1 MHTTSEFTAG
11 LLRDNWLRVTAQIAQ
26 SCQTAGR
33 EPQSVRIVA
42 ASKYVEAEL
51 AWQLAEAGCL
61 LFGEN
66 RPQALWDKV
75 SYFEERSRL
84 SSGDKSSGDKP
95 PAVEWHLIG
104 HLQRNK
110 IQRSLPMLTLLHSL
124 DSYRLAQAV
133 SQAALAMERRMPV
146 LLELNVTADA
156 TKTGMSPSQVE
167 ELLANID
174 GLPGLDVRGLMAM
187 SSLEADA
194 LRARREFE
202 QVRAW
207 RDQWQSALGTKI
219 QLNELSMGMSGD
231 FDAAIAAGSTLVR
244 IGSSLWQGL

>member
-1 MHTTSEFTAG
+1 MHTPSEFTAG
-11 LLRDNWLRVTAQIAQ
+11 LLRDNWLRVTAQVAQ
-26 SCQTAGR
+26 SCQAAGR

-51 AWQLAEAGCL
+51 AWQLAEAGCQ

-75 SYFEERSRL
+75 GYFAERSRL
-84 SSGDKSSGDKP
+84 SSGDKR

-156 TKTGMSPSQVE
+156 TKTGMSPAQVE

-174 GLPGLDVRGLMAM
+174 GLPGLEVRGLMAM

-194 LRARREFE
+194 LRARQEFE

-219 QLNELSMGMSGD
+219 QLDELSMGMSGD